1 MISFLFSRMDLLRK
15 GDLEIL
21 KIEGWK
27 FEIFGSGLAAAIKEN
42 THEIEK
48 GRAVEFDFAEANNV
62 QVQKKKADFEEHM
75 MAAMI
80 MSG

>member
-1 MISFLFSRMDLLRK
+1 MDLLGK
-15 GDLEIL
+15 GNLEIL

-48 GRAVEFDFAEANNV
+48 ERGVEFDFAEADNV
-62 QVQKKKADFEEHM
+62 QVQKRRGSSWYFEEYLM